1 MKICSAIFAL
11 LLSACGV
18 APNDEKPD
26 RVKELDMPLSD
37 RHPESWIVGRP
48 VVDSLLLTASKS
60 GRELFTGDQWGDE
73 DFIDQTESLA
83 VTEDTPQA
91 SKPFQFDLNAKL
103 APQDFEEQPISI
115 ELIKFKPNVDPIPTL
130 EKWQAQGRILYYEP
144 NGTYQVQDTILGG
157 IAKVYSEKTDYVW
170 HNMIRLNEAFVQ
182 LSDGTIPHGNENG
195 ILSRVP
201 VIAIIDS
208 GVDIEHTKL
217 KNSIWRNP
225 APGILCKD
233 DTQGCNT
240 SGDFRKDYLGDGQ
253 YWPVGTDGFN
263 QPCPAEVKNCN
274 HGTHVAG
281 IVASFDGKDPIGV
294 CPYCKILPL
303 RVSSSK
309 NKDGSAGGISDSA
322 IIRAL
327 QYITQ
332 FTRDGENL
340 IRIANGSF
348 GKYQRSRSVATLIR
362 KLANLP
368 SGGVLFVAAASNEDS
383 SQRAYP
389 AAISEVIS
397 VSALDNDYKK
407 AAFSNFGP
415 TVDIAAPGVAIK
427 STVPGGETKDE
438 QGTSMASPVVA
449 GIAGLILTFLPGLT
463 TQELRDRIINS
474 ANPTIYS
481 PDSAGGSNGTWYYP
495 KLATG
500 DRIPLLGS
508 GLVDAV
514 AAIKGEIHPVPTTSA
529 TARVSPG
536 CSQITGNPP
545 TNILIIFLLILPC
558 FLLIP
563 IKRC

>member
-1 MKICSAIFAL
+1 MRKCSAIFAL
-11 LLSACGV
+11 FLSACGV
-18 APNDEKPD
+18 DATDNQSQVNLKPD
-26 RVKELDMPLSD
+26 WQLAEKR
-37 RHPESWIVGRP
+37 PETWIVGRP
-48 VVDSLLLTASKS
+48 IVDSLLLTASKS
-60 GRELFTGDQWGDE
+60 GRELFTLDQWGDE
-73 DFIDQTESLA
+73 DSIEQTESLA
-83 VTEDTPQA
+83 VAEETQKDPEPFPFTLN
-91 SKPFQFDLNAKL
+91 SKLDL
-103 APQDFEEQPISI
+103 QISDDQPISI
-115 ELIKFKPNVDPIPTL
+115 ELIKFKSNIDPIPVL

-144 NGTYQVQDTILGG
+144 NGIYQTKDSILGG
-157 IAKVYSEKTDYVW
+157 IAKVYSAKTDYIW

-182 LSDGTIPHGNENG
+182 LSDGTIPHGNENT

-201 VIAIIDS
+201 VIAVLDS
-208 GVDIEHTKL
+208 GVDVEHPKL
-217 KNSIWRNP
+217 KNSIWKNP

-233 DTQGCNT
+233 DIQGCNT

-253 YWPVGTDGFN
+253 YWPVGTEGFN
-263 QPCPAEVKNCN
+263 QDCPSTIQNCK

-281 IVASFDGKDPIGV
+281 IIAAYDGIDPIGV

-303 RVSSSK
+303 RVSSDK
-309 NKDGSAGGISDSA
+309 KKDGLGGGISDSA

-332 FTRDGENL
+332 FSRDGENL

-362 KLANLP
+362 KLAYLP

-389 AAISEVIS
+389 AAVTEVIS
-397 VSALDNDYKK
+397 VAALDNQYKK
-407 AAFSNFGP
+407 AEFSNFGP
-415 TVDIAAPGVAIK
+415 TVDISAPGVAIN
-427 STVPGGETKDE
+427 STVPGGTVEEE

-449 GIAGLILTFLPGLT
+449 GIAGLILTFIPGLT
-463 TQELRDRIINS
+463 TEELRDRIINS

-481 PDSAGGSNGTWYYP
+481 PDSAQGVNGTWYYP

-508 GLVDAV
+508 GVVDSV
-514 AAIKGEIHPVPTTSA
+514 AAIKGELHPVPTSTA

-536 CSQITGNPP
+536 CSQINAERHI
-545 TNILIIFLLILPC
+545 NKSLLILLFMPI
-558 FLLIP
+558 FTLIP
-563 IKRC
+563 KKSG